1 MKRWLTAKLASSSP
15 PSAAPSPPE
24 SPKEPQPQTM
34 PLHASQS
41 RSRSAAPSPSGDDD
55 ASNPGHPVL
64 TAAASKARKKRGSHT
79 SDASASSLSLSFKS
93 FLMRS
98 VQPSSPA
105 RTPPPNNL
113 NDTDCRGSPSPTY
126 NTYNNNTNVSS
137 TSPGSASPVR
147 SYFARVVSS
156 FTSSSLAHPV
166 VQQPHPLHR
175 SSTPPPL
182 FAPPEPPEPSLFAN
196 IPDRAS
202 LSPRVSI
209 LLTQNLN
216 LAHADEQ
223 LLEAAVSA
231 RLLDLERGSGGVE
244 ADLEHLEAMEAG
256 GGDTQNLEKPKP
268 PRKRVSAPP
277 PSRTPLPSNFA
288 DSMRR
293 PPSNPVQ
300 LSRRASMPA
309 VGVSTTSVTISDIL
323 AGSGSQPKGV
333 VSTISNVIR
342 RHSTLAV
349 TNADKEADDVASTF
363 LPSTLRPA
371 SKTPEPKATNTVIL
385 RNGEL
390 GLPLVLEQVEEEE
403 QQLQQSP
410 AEGNVQQISVDHA
423 TVEFKDAASDSST
436 VLLSEETESD
446 TDGVTIHDAPVVD
459 HAKFECLP
467 VTDSPNYASHEEPL
481 VAANAN
487 LTIHEADPFVLAKL
501 NGESSSSNKD
511 SMFLNTRSSLIDSS
525 GKGLS
530 KVGNLTDSTDGE
542 PVVNSAND
550 CADGHTGAP
559 AESEKITYEPIDS
572 LMSKS
577 TQSFVSV
584 EEFSSSNLPS
594 SSEGEQREE
603 GAIHVIH
610 TQADEVVKVIVD
622 DIIRSAC
629 VAESVAT
636 ASKSVDEALIGSVPH
651 FEELPPAK
659 FVTSERQDGAHDNQ
673 DDARTVFGSGVNL
686 STSLETSTPSNQQEI
701 LDRVSVETKSDQL
714 AQALE
719 SLKTR
724 LTYRPVVA
732 MSEKEKLANY
742 VLDLAR
748 PIFFSPASPPV
759 SPVSSTSS
767 QTVLTTS
774 IIPRK
779 SNPVV
784 QLPPQSV
791 RLSRTE
797 FEVVTVCCRLP
808 RHLSYALHKKICSMS
823 PETTKSG
830 TVGWNE
836 FESFIE
842 GLYQHWN
849 PDVEALAFEIL
860 RGSAGKERYILP
872 EDFRVFVEDV
882 LETNSAFAFLASSPD
897 FQARFTE
904 TVIVRLFYTSH
915 FHGRNRMSLR
925 DFRTAKIYKIIADI
939 ESATNSLGLNIPA
952 PFSYKDFYVI
962 YCAFWELDKDHDM
975 YLTLHDLERYS
986 DHGISHAALAR
997 VIECYGKVPV
1007 LPGTAGGD
1015 NDGVSENEK
1024 RGGSGGSA
1032 GGVSDMGSPSTV
1044 AMLAKNKIKCFGFK
1058 EFVSFIMAVED
1069 KTSVSGLHYWFRVLD
1084 IDEDGLVSL
1093 LEIETFWEHQ
1103 YTKVPE
1109 QYTVYD
1115 FFSLIIDLI
1124 RPETNSLTLL
1134 DLKRNA
1140 KAAGLFLDFLL
1151 DSRRHMENIRRSADV
1166 TFRLND
1172 EVWVTEEDD
1181 EDVLASPA
1189 NSASAVETAASVSG
1203 DSDATKLEGDVAASS
1218 AIGNGAAGNGEI
1230 LPKRIK
1236 LEGWQKFAER
1246 RYRLLSGTSTDDEGD
1261 DEM

>member
-113 NDTDCRGSPSPTY
+113 NDTDRRGSPSPTY

-459 HAKFECLP
+459 HDKFECLP

-487 LTIHEADPFVLAKL
+487 LTIHEADSFVLAKL

-530 KVGNLTDSTDGE
+530 KVGNLSDSTDGGE

-559 AESEKITYEPIDS
+559 VESEKITYEPIDS

-594 SSEGEQREE
+594 SSEEEQREE

-742 VLDLAR
+742 VL
-748 PIFFSPASPPV
+748 
-759 SPVSSTSS
+759 
-767 QTVLTTS
+767 
-774 IIPRK
+774 
-779 SNPVV
+779 
-784 QLPPQSV
+784 
-791 RLSRTE
+791 
-797 FEVVTVCCRLP
+797 
-808 RHLSYALHKKICSMS
+808 ICSMS

-882 LETNSAFAFLASSPD
+882 LENNSAFAFLASSPD

-1015 NDGVSENEK
+1015 NDGVSENGK

-1044 AMLAKNKIKCFGFK
+1044 AMLAKSKIKCFGFK

-1203 DSDATKLEGDVAASS
+1203 DSDATKLEDDVAASS